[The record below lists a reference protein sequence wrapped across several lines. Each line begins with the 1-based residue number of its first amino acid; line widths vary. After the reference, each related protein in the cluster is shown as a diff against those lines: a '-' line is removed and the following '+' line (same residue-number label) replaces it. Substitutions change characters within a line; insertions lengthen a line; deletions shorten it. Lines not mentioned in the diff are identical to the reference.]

1 MTDDPEFYAW
11 LDGELPE
18 PQASAMAVRVAA
30 DPELTAFAEQ
40 HRALAGRLITA
51 FAPILSAPLPDRLQS
66 VGQPRTAEVIDFA
79 KARLHRRRWSLG
91 GLAAA
96 ASLALGL
103 GIGISLPRD
112 GGSFRS
118 DGGQLA
124 VAGRLDS
131 ALDRQLASAGDQD
144 GIRLGLTFKDK
155 EGRYCRSFTTEAQ
168 SGLACRSGDSWLV
181 EGLVRSEAPAGEYRM
196 AAGQDPALA
205 AIIEAHIAGEPLDA
219 EAEALQVEQGWEAN

>member
-1 MTDDPEFYAW
+1 MTDDPDFYAW

-18 PQASAMAVRVAA
+18 PQASAMAARVAA

-40 HRALAGRLITA
+40 HRALAGRLNTA
-51 FAPILSAPLPDRLQS
+51 FAPILSAPLPDRLETAA
-66 VGQPRTAEVIDFA
+66 QPRTAEVIDFA
-79 KARLHRRRWSLG
+79 GKRERRSRWSLA

-103 GIGISLPRD
+103 GIGVSLPRD

-118 DGGQLA
+118 DGRQLA
-124 VAGRLDS
+124 AAGRLES
-131 ALDRQLASAGDQD
+131 ALDRQLASAGDRR

-155 EGRYCRSFTTEAQ
+155 EGRYCRSFTADAQ

-181 EGLVRSEAPAGEYRM
+181 QGLVRSEAPAGEYRM
-196 AAGQDPALA
+196 AAGQEPALA
-205 AIIEAHIAGEPLDA
+205 AIIDAHIRGEPLDA